1 MAKKIF
7 RSTMAVGLWVLLLS
21 AALFLGMLYQYFTD
35 RFTQELES
43 ETWLVA
49 RGVESMGQDYLDGL
63 RTDNRITWVAPDG
76 TVLYD
81 NEADAASMENHAD
94 REEIQEALFGIQ
106 GTARRESATLSQLTI
121 YVAHRLD
128 DGSVIRLAGSQSTV
142 VHLLMAM
149 APPIVLILIVTLI
162 FAAALSSRL
171 TKRLVR
177 PILELDLERPEDSE
191 VYDELSPLLTRIR
204 RQNDTI
210 RAQMDQLRQQKQEFT
225 ALTENMSEGFLLLD
239 AKGRVL
245 SYNTGVL
252 RLLGAAAPAEEASVL
267 TLDRGDVF
275 QQLVEQVLDGRRS
288 QVRMERAGRVLQLLG
303 DPVLRDGE
311 TAGAVLVLLDVTE
324 REQAEQMRREFT
336 ANVSHELK
344 TPLTSISG
352 MAEIMKDGL
361 VKQEDVRGFAADI
374 YQESQRLIRLVEDIL
389 HLSRLDE
396 GGGGLERQEIDLL
409 DLARTVE
416 DRLQSTAKQHQVEL
430 ELTGTTGHPGPAL
443 GGGGDGVQPVRQRH
457 QVQPPRRQGVRPG
470 GGRGGRGHRDR
481 VRHGHRHPPGGPGAG
496 VRAVLPGGQ
505 EPLQGHRRHRPGP
518 VHRQARGRPPQ
529 RPGGAGQR
537 PRKGHHG
544 APALP
549 QGAERIRLFRAAP
562 RGRPPYS
569 KICTNFRK
577 QIAKLLWKW
586 YNHRTGESLSER
598 APKGHQ
604 RKRRFDY
611 GIHAAAAPVQPQDGG
626 HGDQR
631 SLRHP
636 PLPQHPLYRHHPHEA
651 RAHHGPGGGHR
662 PVPAVHL

>member
-49 RGVESMGQDYLDGL
+49 RGVESMGLDYLDGL
-63 RTDNRITWVAPDG
+63 RTDNRITWVAQDG

-267 TLDRGDVF
+267 TLDRSDVF

-288 QVRMERAGRVLQLLG
+288 QVRMERAGRILQLLG

-430 ELTGTTGHPGPAL
+430 ELTGDHAA
-443 GGGGDGVQPVRQRH
+443 VQGLPSV
-457 QVQPPRRQGVRPG
+457 VEEMVYNLCDNAIKYNRPG
-470 GGRGGRGHRDR
+470 GKASVRVEDGADAVTVTVSDTGIGIPPEDRERVFERFYRVDKSHSKAIGGTGLGLSI
-481 VRHGHRHPPGGPGAG
+481 V
-496 VRAVLPGGQ
+496 
-505 EPLQGHRRHRPGP
+505 
-518 VHRQARGRPPQ
+518 
-529 RPGGAGQR
+529 
-537 PRKGHHG
+537 KHG
-544 APALP
+544 AALHNAQVELDSAP
-549 QGAERIRLFRAAP
+549 GKGTTVRLRF
-562 RGRPPYS
+562 
-569 KICTNFRK
+569 
-577 QIAKLLWKW
+577 
-586 YNHRTGESLSER
+586 
-598 APKGHQ
+598 PKEQNG
-604 RKRRFDY
+604 
-611 GIHAAAAPVQPQDGG
+611 
-626 HGDQR
+626 
-631 SLRHP
+631 
-636 PLPQHPLYRHHPHEA
+636 
-651 RAHHGPGGGHR
+651 
-662 PVPAVHL
+662 